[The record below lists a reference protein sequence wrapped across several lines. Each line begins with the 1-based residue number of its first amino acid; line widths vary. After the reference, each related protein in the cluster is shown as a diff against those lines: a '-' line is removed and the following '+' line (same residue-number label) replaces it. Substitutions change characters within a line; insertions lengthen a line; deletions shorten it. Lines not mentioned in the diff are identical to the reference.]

1 IRPCHLE
8 SLPGF
13 ILIRTCSPFWLDLA
27 STEYPQRLGPQGS
40 IRTLPS
46 FSSVSQR
53 PIGEVADGANEVVG
67 AGVGCAGAAAMTG
80 AGAGVAAGAVSC
92 WICGAGALAG
102 GCVDVEVSAGATLA
116 VVVEGSGEGFTG
128 AAAGSVRATPA
139 SGAGGSILVCC
150 GGCLRGRSIS
160 S

>member
-1 IRPCHLE
+1 MRPCHLE

-53 PIGEVADGANEVVG
+53 PTGEVATDVAG
-67 AGVGCAGAAAMTG
+67 AGVGCAGTAATTG
-80 AGAGVAAGAVSC
+80 AGAGLAAGAASC
-92 WICGAGALAG
+92 WICGAGTSAG
-102 GCVDVEVSAGATLA
+102 GCV
-116 VVVEGSGEGFTG
+116 
-128 AAAGSVRATPA
+128 
-139 SGAGGSILVCC
+139 
-150 GGCLRGRSIS
+150 
-160 S
+160 

>member
-1 IRPCHLE
+1 MRPLHLE

-53 PIGEVADGANEVVG
+53 PSGEVADGATDVVG
-67 AGVGCAGAAAMTG
+67 AGVGCAGAAATTG
-80 AGAGVAAGAVSC
+80 AGAGVAAGVVSC
-92 WICGAGALAG
+92 WTCGAGALAG
-102 GCVDVEVSAGATLA
+102 GCVDVEVSAGTTLA
-116 VVVEGSGEGFTG
+116 VAVEGSGEGFMG
-128 AAAGSVRATPA
+128 AGACSVRATPA
-139 SGAGGSILVCC
+139 SGACGSIFVC
-150 GGCLRGRSIS
+150 
-160 S
+160 